1 MKSSAK
7 FIGTAIVLGVLILS
21 VGTTRAGGIT
31 PVPKSFSVTE
41 AGILSYTDTGGTT
54 TTIYDD
60 SARNGRVATGRGFRG
75 LALDRRTANPSD
87 QIGLK
92 IYIAD
97 AGTDGTNGRIL
108 RVEIVGPGIPE
119 TAEVLL
125 SGLSFPNGIAF
136 DPSTDLV
143 YWSDK
148 TDGKIYRADTTATP
162 PLAKVSVL
170 CSLSSPGNVRVCPSS
185 DRTCGR
191 RDKIY
196 WTEAGS
202 RKVRRARLSTLTSCA
217 RSVPEDLVNLGPG
230 HTPVGLS
237 IGRNRVYW
245 TDTEADVIGRADL
258 GAVDSSVETA
268 FVNNVVD
275 SVGISLGFQGDSPQA
290 MLWTLTDAG
299 KIRTRGIDGAGD
311 GDDFSTDPGSITDIR
326 VIRPGRAIPTVS
338 TWGVVV
344 LLLLVIAA
352 GTVVFRRVRVSAS

>member
-60 SARNGRVATGRGFRG
+60 SVRNGRVATGRGFRG

-136 DPSTDLV
+136 DPSTDLL

-148 TDGKIYRADTTATP
+148 TDGKIYRADATATP

-170 CSLSSPGNVRVCPSS
+170 CSLSSPHIVRICSSS
-185 DRTCGR
+185 DKTCKK

-196 WTEAGS
+196 WTEPGS
-202 RKVRRARLSTLTSCA
+202 NKIRRAKLSTLSTCS
-217 RSVPEDLVNLGPG
+217 RGTLEDLVTGLDN
-230 HTPVGLS
+230 PVGLS
-237 IGRNRVYW
+237 IGRDKVYW
-245 TDTEADVIGRADL
+245 TDTGTDKIGRADL
-258 GAVDSSVETA
+258 DPPNTNVEDSFVE
-268 FVNNVVD
+268 NVID
-275 SVGISLGFQGDSPQA
+275 SVGISLGYQIGNPKNMF
-290 MLWTLTDAG
+290 WTLTDNG
-299 KIRTRGIDGAGD
+299 KIRNRDIDGAGN
-311 GDDFSTDPGSITDIR
+311 GDDFSTNPGSITDIR

-338 TWGVVV
+338 TWGVVI

-352 GTVVFRRVRVSAS
+352 GTVVFRPVRASAS